1 MDAVQLEDAFLRGTL
16 QIRSAL
22 STLHARGIIHNDI
35 KPGNILI
42 DFNGGWHW
50 SDYGSCGS
58 QGHFNK
64 QQKVRRNSPEFDEML
79 LVVSVLDRL
88 QLLTLQHGFTRR
100 QLVDSVGWVVNEKLN
115 GCTIC

>member
-42 DFNGGWHW
+42 DFNG
-50 SDYGSCGS
+50 D
-58 QGHFNK
+58 FNK

-88 QLLTLQHGFTRR
+88 QLLTLQH
-100 QLVDSVGWVVNEKLN
+100 
-115 GCTIC
+115 

>member
-58 QGHFNK
+58 QGRERVIYF
-64 QQKVRRNSPEFDEML
+64 L
-79 LVVSVLDRL
+79 LLSYRL
-88 QLLTLQHGFTRR
+88 Q
-100 QLVDSVGWVVNEKLN
+100 
-115 GCTIC
+115 